1 MRTVADALLAI
12 EANYGVAAMQ
22 PRTVKRLLS
31 ALRTTCK
38 HLTALFELPTDCIYL
53 DNLDDIE
60 ARLIEYIESIGLVQ
74 QSAMQYVCNLRKLL
88 DLAHELGGWATQ
100 KYLVRRS
107 WTPVRVALKK
117 YTGGSVGIVE
127 FSISNGLT
135 PSDLTEDF
143 IKTWTQ
149 QMLER
154 GRSLLTVVWAECHF
168 RTMLRRAGLQRLFP
182 QFPLNSKNPPEFRK
196 QLKDLPEPLRS
207 QILEAVRWK
216 TADEDL
222 DDRDAALII
231 RPVTAANMIRYF
243 VELYSYAFTILGI
256 TDIVSLQQLVSE
268 EIVCGF
274 IDWLQI
280 GGRCKPSSI
289 IAKLSSIRFLALTY
303 PSLVI
308 ADDNNY
314 QWFHAKLS
322 NLRKESN
329 ARVQARKLDGIPDY
343 QSVADVVQKL
353 LALCQTT
360 DTLTEAEVAWCFHDC
375 LLLMTSL
382 AAPHRS
388 RNIRE
393 SQVHTTNSL
402 NIFEA
407 EITSELLSQIKLP
420 AWAKELRDQ
429 DPGTKFLVCH
439 WVESETKANHEVW
452 ELFPREAVSLYHE
465 YVNLY
470 RPILVSKTEEHPS
483 LFLARNGKPLT
494 QKSLLDLV
502 TRISVRY
509 TGKRL
514 TVKLFRDLVAAHML
528 ATGANFEDVAT
539 CLWHLDP
546 YSTTV
551 RYYVSG
557 FNASYGVGALED
569 ELDTLQLQQ

>member
-12 EANYGVAAMQ
+12 EATFVSAATQ
-22 PRTVKRLLS
+22 SRAVKRLLS
-31 ALRTTCK
+31 ALRTTCRY
-38 HLTALFELPTDCIYL
+38 LSALFDQPTDCICL
-53 DNLDDIE
+53 DDLDDIE

-107 WTPVRVALKK
+107 WTPVREALKK
-117 YTGGSVGIVE
+117 YTGGCVGIVE

-256 TDIVSLQQLVSE
+256 TDIVSLLQLLSE

-274 IDWLQI
+274 IDWLQE
-280 GGRCKPSSI
+280 GGRCKPSSV
-289 IAKLSSIRFLALTY
+289 IAKLSSIHFLTRTY
-303 PSLVI
+303 PKLAT
-308 ADDNNY
+308 ADGNNY
-314 QWFHAKLS
+314 RWFRTKLS
-322 NLRKESN
+322 SLRKESN
-329 ARVQARKLDGIPDY
+329 AHVQARKLDGIPDY

-353 LALCQTT
+353 LALHRTPNK
-360 DTLTEAEVAWCFHDC
+360 LPEVEVGWCIHDA
-375 LLLMTSL
+375 LLFVTSL
-382 AAPHRS
+382 ATPHRS

-393 SQVHTTNSL
+393 SKVHPTRSL

-407 EITSELLSQIKLP
+407 EITSELLSQIILP
-420 AWAKELRDQ
+420 ALAKELRDKN
-429 DPGTKFLVCH
+429 PHTKFLVCH
-439 WVESETKANHEVW
+439 WVESETKANQEVW

-465 YVNLY
+465 YVDRY
-470 RPILVSKTEEHPS
+470 RPLLISKTEEQSS

-494 QKSLLDLV
+494 QKSLLNLV
-502 TRISVRY
+502 ARISVRY

-514 TVKLFRDLVAAHML
+514 TVKLFRDLVSAHML
-528 ATGANFEDVAT
+528 ANGATLEDVAT

-551 RYYVSG
+551 RHYVSG
-557 FNASYGVGALED
+557 FNASNAVSAMED
-569 ELDTLQLQQ
+569 ELYALQLQ